1 MEELEALLSQ
11 LSGPHE
17 VKHTILVHVSQ
28 LINEKAQRNG
38 FENLSAD
45 NSRED
50 VHTITREQQHK
61 SPLAA
66 LPDELVIQFIA
77 TPVDEKEKY

>member
-38 FENLSAD
+38 FENLSDD
-45 NSRED
+45 NSREG
-50 VHTITREQQHK
+50 VHTITKEQHK